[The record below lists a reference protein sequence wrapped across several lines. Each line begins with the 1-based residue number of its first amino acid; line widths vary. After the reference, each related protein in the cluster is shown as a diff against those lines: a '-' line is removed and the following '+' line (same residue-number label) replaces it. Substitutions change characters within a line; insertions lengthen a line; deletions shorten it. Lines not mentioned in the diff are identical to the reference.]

1 MLSLQHL
8 HCSRLNIL
16 GKHVAR
22 LYHPHCVFVC
32 VSLSLSREREREVEG
47 TPAERLSW
55 NLFYQYHHLFCKL
68 KTKKN

>member
-1 MLSLQHL
+1 MLSLEHL
-8 HCSRLNIL
+8 HCSCLNIL

-22 LYHPHCVFVC
+22 LCHCVFV
-32 VSLSLSREREREVEG
+32 VLSLSKEREEVEG

-55 NLFYQYHHLFCKL
+55 NFFYQYHHLFCKL